1 MIPKFRGKRKDNG
14 EWVVGVP
21 IPNSFCNVVH
31 MIPILLTDKVAYP
44 LERLHEYLIEI
55 VPETLGQSTGLKDKN
70 GVEIFEGDIVRYTW
84 DMLSD
89 VNATEKGKK
98 VRISKVFW
106 SDWRASWAV
115 GKKSCNND
123 LFRYARNGNTV
134 EVISNVWENPK
145 LLEQANEN

>member
-1 MIPKFRGKRKDNG
+1 MVPKFRGKRKDNG

-55 VPETLGQSTGLKDKN
+55 VPETLGQSTDFKDKN
-70 GVEIFEGDIVRYTW
+70 GVEIFEGDIVKIAINNGFDYL
-84 DMLSD
+84 DGNLSI
-89 VNATEKGKK
+89 V
-98 VRISKVFW
+98 
-106 SDWRASWAV
+106 
-115 GKKSCNND
+115 KKSEFHSGLICELLSNKLEYLITD
-123 LFRYARNGNTV
+123 EADTGYRYEVVGN
-134 EVISNVWENPK
+134 IYENPE

>member
-1 MIPKFRGKRKDNG
+1 MVPKFRAWDKDSKVMREIQHLVWAEDNLIAHCPPRGHEFSEWFTVILNG
-14 EWVVGVP
+14 W
-21 IPNSFCNVVH
+21 
-31 MIPILLTDKVAYP
+31 
-44 LERLHEYLIEI
+44 EYQLM
-55 VPETLGQSTGLKDKN
+55 QSTGLKDKN
-70 GVEIFEGDIVRYTW
+70 GVEIFDGDVVRYTW

-134 EVISNVWENPK
+134 EVIGNIYTNPE
-145 LLEQANEN
+145 LLSQGIE